1 MRNGSVRATSVSG
14 VMEAIEMGDIGV
26 DVSVG
31 MDRRNPGNKSNDAST
46 CVDSCQVPSQF
57 DATKSNAG

>member
-1 MRNGSVRATSVSG
+1 M
-14 VMEAIEMGDIGV
+14 MEAIEMGDIGV